1 MGWEFTFFLFF
12 SSPHSSF
19 LSFSAI
25 HLSFISST
33 ILPLLSLI
41 FIYCNSFSPHFPLF
55 FIFFG
60 IFPSIHLFFS
70 PLYNRVFSPSS
81 FLPLYHS
88 LLFLSQSKLYFL
100 SSSPFPPC
108 IFFCM
113 TLHSSFSNEN
123 FLCCLSMICLFLFC
137 LFDFVF
143 FPPLLYLCL
152 SFDWVILHSP
162 TTRQST
168 PFIPLLSL
176 LPRLPLSIFLSL
188 PCVIF
193 H

>member
-1 MGWEFTFFLFF
+1 MNIIQNCKGKMKEWDQAARTRDGVGTHFYPLFFL
-12 SSPHSSF
+12 
-19 LSFSAI
+19 
-25 HLSFISST
+25 ST
-33 ILPLLSLI
+33 FVLPLFFCNASFFYLLNHPT

-88 LLFLSQSKLYFL
+88 LLFLSQTKLYSL
-100 SSSPFPPC
+100 SSSLFPPC
-108 IFFCM
+108 TLFCM

-152 SFDWVILHSP
+152 SFD
-162 TTRQST
+162 
-168 PFIPLLSL
+168 
-176 LPRLPLSIFLSL
+176 
-188 PCVIF
+188 
-193 H
+193 